1 MTTAF
6 PRFLAFAFVSAL
18 VLSLGACGDPTKQ
31 DILKKA
37 EKAATKADLE
47 KALGKPTEVSK
58 AGPVEKWSY
67 KAKDGVVV
75 FMIAGDKVTLSGA
88 N

>member
-1 MTTAF
+1 MTTGF
-6 PRFLAFAFVSAL
+6 SRILALTVAAAL
-18 VLSLGACGDPTKQ
+18 IFSLGACGDPAKQ

-37 EKAATKADLE
+37 EKAATKAELE

-58 AGPVEKWSY
+58 VGPVEKWSY